1 MKKSGRP
8 GIDLEILREVQA
20 QNRADEIRAYGRSV
34 LYSRVHRNKKAY
46 DRKKT
51 SARRFWEDEDR

>member
-1 MKKSGRP
+1 MKKSGRSNLQ
-8 GIDLEILREVQA
+8 LEVLRALRA
-20 QNRADEIRAYGRSV
+20 QNRADEIQAYGRSV

-51 SARRFWEDEDR
+51 SAHRFWEREDR

>member
-1 MKKSGRP
+1 MKKSGRSNVH
-8 GIDLEILREVQA
+8 LEVLRALRA
-20 QNRADEIRAYGRSV
+20 QNRADEIQAYGRSV

-51 SARRFWEDEDR
+51 SARRFWECEDR